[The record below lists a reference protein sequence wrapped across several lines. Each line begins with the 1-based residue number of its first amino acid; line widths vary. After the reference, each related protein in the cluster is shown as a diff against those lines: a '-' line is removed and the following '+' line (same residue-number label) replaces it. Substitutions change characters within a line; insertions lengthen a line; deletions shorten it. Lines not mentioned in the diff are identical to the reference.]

1 MCARDCEEL
10 EMGPFVY
17 DSAEFQREL
26 DESPHLAGEVRFITS
41 IAGPGM
47 RVIEVGANR
56 GVTAVALARRVGTQ
70 GHVYAFEP
78 VPEFY
83 DIVKENLSRN
93 GVDNVS
99 VYRKA
104 LSNSTATIPF
114 FKHGGGSGIA
124 PVEEADAIHVQTTT
138 IDRFVAEQAIERIDI
153 VNMDCE
159 GSELNV
165 LLGARGLLAEHRPQI
180 FCEIHHEYLSQLDQS
195 AAQIVAYLGSLGYDI
210 EPSDVESPRKRPTIA
225 ECSHIYARTSRRIS

>member
-1 MCARDCEEL
+1 
-10 EMGPFVY
+10 MGPFVY
-17 DSAEFQREL
+17 DSAEFQKEL
-26 DESPHLAGEVRFITS
+26 HDSPHLAGEVRFLTS
-41 IAGPGM
+41 IAEPGM

-56 GVTAVALARRVGTQ
+56 GVTAVTVAKRVGTH

-83 DIVKENLSRN
+83 DIVEENLSRN
-93 GVDNVS
+93 GVRNVS
-99 VYRKA
+99 LYRTA
-104 LSNSTATIPF
+104 LSNNTATIPF

-124 PVEEADAIHVQTTT
+124 PADDAEAIQVQTIT

-153 VNMDCE
+153 VSMDCE

-165 LLGARGLLAEHRPQI
+165 LLGARALLVEQRPQI
-180 FCEIHHEYLSQLDQS
+180 FCEIHHEYLSQLGQS
-195 AAQIVAYLGSLGYDI
+195 ADQVVNYLESLGYDI

-225 ECSHIYARTSRRIS
+225 ECSHIYARKR